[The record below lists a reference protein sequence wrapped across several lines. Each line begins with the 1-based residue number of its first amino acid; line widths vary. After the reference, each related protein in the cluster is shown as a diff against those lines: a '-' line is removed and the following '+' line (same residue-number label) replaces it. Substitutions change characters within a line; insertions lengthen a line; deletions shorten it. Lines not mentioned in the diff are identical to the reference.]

1 MASIDFRP
9 TTKILKA
16 LAHPTRLRLLNALR
30 NGEECVCHLTA
41 LVRQRQAY
49 VSQQLMFLRRAGL
62 IEDRKEGLR
71 IYYHVQDPSLFQ
83 VIDMANDL
91 AGTVKLENDPETI
104 ATCPCP
110 KCETKGQRPSRKS
123 SRLA

>member
-1 MASIDFRP
+1 MTSTDFRP
-9 TTKILKA
+9 TTKIFKA

-41 LVRQRQAY
+41 LVHRRQAY
-49 VSQQLMFLRRAGL
+49 ASQQLMSLRRAGL

-71 IYYHVQDPSLFQ
+71 IYYRIKDPRALE
-83 VIDMANDL
+83 VLDAVNAL
-91 AGTVKLENDPETI
+91 AGKPSPDSEPTTL

-110 KCETKGQRPSRKS
+110 KCESKSRGKS
-123 SRLA
+123 